1 MFNDKR
7 YYDNYNDKYIVNE
20 HMKRVGKYKRTVRES
35 SEQVSIPCQ
44 MINCFCMFSDYVP
57 LTLDE
62 WIELDRKRRI
72 KISISDEVE
81 RDEAADNRQKGFGN
95 VTR

>member
-1 MFNDKR
+1 
-7 YYDNYNDKYIVNE
+7 
-20 HMKRVGKYKRTVRES
+20 
-35 SEQVSIPCQ
+35 
-44 MINCFCMFSDYVP
+44 MINCFCMFSDYVL

-62 WIELDRKRRI
+62 WISLDKKRRV
-72 KISISDEVE
+72 KMSISNEVE